1 MSYLYRPTPVFN
13 PGPSAAS
20 LSGAVSGGVMRGYSN
35 QVDWKAYFDSKR
47 AAPQGDPWIVKS
59 GTMGSF
65 MLKGMGDVDPLT
77 GEVIYDSTPVSFD
90 PGIFD
95 PGTLPLTPYASDPTL
110 NPISNYP
117 GLPSSF
123 FNMGAPSLPGG
134 APAIVSS
141 GQSILTPP
149 PAPAAAPG
157 SPQLP
162 GFSWA
167 AVVAPL
173 ASLATS
179 ITKAVSGSGG
189 SPSIAPTT
197 VQANAQVAQAQALI
211 AQANALQNTNPS
223 LAAQYRAQANSLLGA
238 GAGSGGSSF
247 ADWMGAPSSII
258 PSISNG
264 GLLTIGGGVIFLLAL
279 TGTVAYHTGRK

>member
-20 LSGAVSGGVMRGYSN
+20 LSGAVSGGVMRGYDGSVN
-35 QVDWKAYFDSKR
+35 WKAYFDSKR

-65 MLKGMGDVDPLT
+65 QLKGMGDVDPLT
-77 GEVIYDSTPVSFD
+77 GEVIYDSPVSFD

-95 PGTLPLTPYASDPTL
+95 PGTLPLTPYANDPTL

-123 FNMGAPSLPGG
+123 FNMAPPSFPGG

-141 GQSILTPP
+141 GGSVLTPP
-149 PAPAAAPG
+149 SAPAAVPG
-157 SPQLP
+157 SPALP
-162 GFSWA
+162 GFSWT

-179 ITKAVSGSGG
+179 ITKAVSGSG
-189 SPSIAPTT
+189 SSAPAIAPTT
-197 VQANAQVAQAQALI
+197 VQANAQIAQAQALQ
-211 AQANALQNTNPS
+211 AQANALQNTNPT
-223 LAAQYRAQANSLLGA
+223 LAAQYRAQANALLTGA
-238 GAGSGGSSF
+238 GASSGTSWF
-247 ADWMGAPSSII
+247 TQSSII
-258 PSISNG
+258 SGVSNVTVLLG
-264 GLLTIGGGVIFLLAL
+264 GLAVVVLGGAL
-279 TGTVAYHTGRK
+279 VAGRRGK